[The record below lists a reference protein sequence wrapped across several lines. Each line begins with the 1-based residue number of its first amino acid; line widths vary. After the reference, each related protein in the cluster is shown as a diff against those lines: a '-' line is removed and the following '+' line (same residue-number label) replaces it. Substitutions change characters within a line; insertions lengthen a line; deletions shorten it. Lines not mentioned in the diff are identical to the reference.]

1 MAACGAEF
9 VVAVPRR
16 ALPLSSV
23 GKGAWKKQDIG
34 ATLSTVG
41 RAQRCQTHAPDLSGE
56 ALLRLTSDTAGCFT
70 VSRT

>member
-1 MAACGAEF
+1 MRCHCRLLER
-9 VVAVPRR
+9 VR
-16 ALPLSSV
+16 
-23 GKGAWKKQDIG
+23 GKSGMDIG

-70 VSRT
+70 YVAHLFWPIVGLTVNI